1 MTEMAQM
8 NNTNTTAAK
17 SIYQDIAKRTDGNI
31 YIGIV
36 GPVRSG
42 KSTFISKF
50 MQNLVIPNIES
61 DYRRERAIDEL
72 PQSAAGKT
80 IMTTEPKF
88 VPEEA
93 INITLADNASMN
105 VRLIDCVGYIVPS
118 AIGYI
123 ENEMP
128 RMVMTPW
135 FDSEVP
141 FNMAAEVGTQK
152 VINEH
157 STIGL
162 VITTDGSITDIP
174 RAEYEEVEE
183 RVISE
188 LGAIKKPFVI
198 ILNCQNPHGAAAK
211 AMAQEMRTKYG
222 KPVLPMNCLEIDED
236 VIKNIMTE
244 ILMQFPVK
252 EINIKIPKWLTV
264 LEKGHWLKDE
274 VFTALKESAQ
284 HIINIGEVQDVTCRM
299 DSCEHVSGCN
309 VESIDLGKGAGYVSV
324 NLRSEL
330 FYQILGETTGLDLK
344 DESDLMPCM
353 IELSAIKKKYIKVK
367 GALDEVAATGYGI
380 VMPDIDELTLEEP
393 EIVKQGGKYGV
404 RLKAAAPSIHMMAAN
419 ITTEVSPIV
428 GSERQSEELILYLL
442 KEFEENPTKIWKSNI
457 FGKSLHE
464 LVNEGLHNK
473 LYRMPQDARIKLQET
488 IQRIIN
494 DGCSGLICIIL

>member
-1 MTEMAQM
+1 M
-8 NNTNTTAAK
+8 NS

-31 YIGIV
+31 YIGVV

-50 MQNLVIPNIES
+50 MHGVVIPNIDSEF
-61 DYRRERAIDEL
+61 RRERATDEL

-88 VPEEA
+88 IPEEA
-93 INITLADNASMN
+93 ITVALEDNAVMN

-128 RMVMTPW
+128 RMVQTPW
-135 FDSEVP
+135 FDKEIP

-174 RAEYEEVEE
+174 RGEYEDAEQ

-188 LGAIKKPFVI
+188 LQAIKKPFVVL
-198 ILNCQNPHGAAAK
+198 LNCRYPKSDASLALAGSLGK
-211 AMAQEMRTKYG
+211 KYG
-222 KPVLPMNCLEIDED
+222 KPVIPVNCLDINEET
-236 VIKNIMTE
+236 VKGIMKE
-244 ILMQFPVK
+244 LLYQFPVK
-252 EINIKIPKWLTV
+252 EINIRIPKWLTV
-264 LEKGHWLKDE
+264 LEKGHWLKTEVWNALKNSAADITGIDE
-274 VFTALKESAQ
+274 VKNVSRKVAECEYVA
-284 HIINIGEVQDVTCRM
+284 
-299 DSCEHVSGCN
+299 SCE
-309 VESIDLGKGAGYVSV
+309 VENIDLGRGAGYISV
-324 NLRSEL
+324 GLKSEL
-330 FYQILGETTGLDLK
+330 FYRILGETTGLELK
-344 DESDLMPCM
+344 DEGDLMPCM
-353 IELSAIKKKYIKVK
+353 IELAAIKKKYQKVK
-367 GALDEVAATGYGI
+367 SALEEVQATGYGI
-380 VMPDIDELTLEEP
+380 VMPSIDELTLEEP

-404 RLKAAAPSIHMMAAN
+404 RLKAAAPSIHMLAAN
-419 ITTEVSPIV
+419 ITTEVSPVV
-428 GSERQSEELILYLL
+428 GSERQSEELIMYLL
-442 KEFEENPTKIWKSNI
+442 KEFEENPTKIWESNI

-473 LYRMPQDARIKLQET
+473 LYRMPSDARIKLQET

-494 DGCSGLICIIL
+494 DGCGGLICIIL